1 MAIELE
7 KYDGRHTRYT
17 CPKCGDSNSFTR
29 FIDTESGVHIDP
41 SVGYCNHKNYCGYK
55 LSPKDFFRQNPGRR
69 KEMGLD
75 KTSNNENKKE
85 EKREINVISMK
96 YLLDSIKRETNFT
109 QFLRTI
115 FSEQEVNKA
124 IEDYYIGGDGN
135 LKAMFWQ
142 VDKYGRVR
150 TGKIIGYDPKTGK
163 RLKNN
168 GKGYIK
174 EVDWAHIVL
183 KDKKLLPNDWQP
195 TQCLYGEHLIR
206 KYPQKPIVVV
216 ESEKT
221 AIIMSI
227 FCPEYIWMAT
237 GGINNLNA
245 RRIMPIKNAEIKAFP
260 DLNAYELWNAKAEE
274 INRNIGSK
282 IIVSDIL
289 EKEATPE
296 QREKGLDIADF
307 YLSNKE

>member
-1 MAIELE
+1 MGIELE

-75 KTSNNENKKE
+75 KPSNNENRKE

-96 YLLDSIKRETNFT
+96 YLLDSIKRDSNFT
-109 QFLRTI
+109 NFLRTI

-142 VDKYGRVR
+142 VDKYGRIR
-150 TGKIIGYDPKTGK
+150 AGKIIGYDPVSGK
-163 RLKNN
+163 RDKFVNWANN
-168 GKGYIK
+168 ILIK
-174 EVDWAHIVL
+174 
-183 KDKKLLPNDWQP
+183 KKLLPNDWQP

-206 KYPQKPIVVV
+206 KYPQKPIVIV

-237 GGINNLNA
+237 GGINNLNDQ
-245 RRIMPIKNAEIKAFP
+245 RIVPIKGYDIKAIP
-260 DLNAYELWNAKAEE
+260 DLQAFGYWNAKAEE

-296 QREKGLDIADF
+296 QREQGLDIADF

>member
-1 MAIELE
+1 MGIELE

-75 KTSNNENKKE
+75 KPSNNENRKE

-96 YLLDSIKRETNFT
+96 YLLDSIKRDSNFT
-109 QFLRTI
+109 NFLRTI

-142 VDKYGRVR
+142 VDKYGRIR
-150 TGKIIGYDPKTGK
+150 TGKIIGYDPVSGK
-163 RLKNN
+163 RDKFVNWANN
-168 GKGYIK
+168 ILIK
-174 EVDWAHIVL
+174 
-183 KDKKLLPNDWQP
+183 KKLLPNDWQP

-206 KYPQKPIVVV
+206 KYPQKPIVIV

-245 RRIMPIKNAEIKAFP
+245 QRIMPIKNAEIKAIP
-260 DLNAYELWNAKAEE
+260 DLQAFGYWNAKAEE

-296 QREKGLDIADF
+296 QREQGLDIADF